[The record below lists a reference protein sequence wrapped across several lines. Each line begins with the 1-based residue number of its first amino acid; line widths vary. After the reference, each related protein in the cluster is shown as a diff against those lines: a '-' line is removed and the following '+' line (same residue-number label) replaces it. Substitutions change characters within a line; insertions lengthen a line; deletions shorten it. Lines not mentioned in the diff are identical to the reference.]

1 MVLLAKMVALL
12 LLPLLLGGA
21 ASRAPLADIATI
33 QPTVRSTV
41 ANSLW
46 GNDAFPG
53 APPVR
58 ECDLRLP
65 AACAPCLAAAARPS
79 IHPRRQQR

>member
-1 MVLLAKMVALL
+1 MMALVLPL
-12 LLPLLLGGA
+12 LLLGGA
-21 ASRAPLADIATI
+21 TSRAPLADIATI

-53 APPVR
+53 SPPVR
-58 ECDLRLP
+58 EYY
-65 AACAPCLAAAARPS
+65 
-79 IHPRRQQR
+79 

>member
-1 MVLLAKMVALL
+1 MVALL

-46 GNDAFPG
+46 DDDAFPG

-58 ECDLRLP
+58 ECDLR
-65 AACAPCLAAAARPS
+65 
-79 IHPRRQQR
+79 